1 MVITEAMQVRSLAAE
16 FRSRAEF
23 ADPPIARILFE
34 IAKDLDDEAKKLDK
48 HD

>member
-1 MVITEAMQVRSLAAE
+1 MAVAEAMQVRSLAAE
-16 FRSRAEF
+16 FRSRAEL

-34 IAKDLDDEAKKLDK
+34 IANDLEDEARKLEK